1 MSTEKLCKQFM
12 FSISYKEQ
20 FLRLKESA
28 RGIFTTGPSFSKAG
42 RITLSTGWINHYPAD
57 SAIGFP
63 TTYSLDSDLSGE
75 YCYPAFEQLEPG
87 LFLLPDSATYIRFY
101 FKKLF
106 LTFANQVLR
115 NGLQYMAYNL
125 QQLVSK
131 SRTQTTHR
139 EMPL

>member
-1 MSTEKLCKQFM
+1 MLLTSH
-12 FSISYKEQ
+12 KEQ
-20 FLRLKESA
+20 FLKLKESA
-28 RGIFTTGPSFSKAG
+28 RGIFSTGPSFSKAG

-57 SAIGFP
+57 SAICFP
-63 TTYSLDSDLSGE
+63 NTYPLDSDLSGE
-75 YCYPAFEQLEPG
+75 YCYPTFEQLEPG
-87 LFLLPDSATYIRFY
+87 LYLLPDSATYIRFY

>member
-1 MSTEKLCKQFM
+1 M
-12 FSISYKEQ
+12 FSISHKEQ
-20 FLRLKESA
+20 FLKLKESA

-57 SAIGFP
+57 STIGFP
-63 TTYSLDSDLSGE
+63 TTYPLDSD
-75 YCYPAFEQLEPG
+75 CYPAFEQLEPG

-115 NGLQYMAYNL
+115 NGLLYMAYNL

-131 SRTQTTHR
+131 SRTHTTHR